1 MRGEKKEEY
10 HRGYLRRAREWRGAT
25 PPVGGT
31 YFSNF
36 VAVGPAHS
44 GLSFSPSLSLGIV
57 SAGGIMGCEDGVEG
71 FVRQVLQMEL
81 AWLSRGRERAR
92 WSAEFLSITA
102 RDHLLPM
109 VTSAS

>member
-1 MRGEKKEEY
+1 MGICD
-10 HRGYLRRAREWRGAT
+10 ARENGAARCRRS
-25 PPVGGT
+25 GGT

-102 RDHLLPM
+102 RDHLLGDEC
-109 VTSAS
+109 VIT